1 MSNMLIR
8 AITGVV
14 FLVVMIG
21 SMLMGGY
28 LFLGVFSLI
37 VFFSLKEYFKLV
49 RNFSQPLELPAI
61 VMYLGGIISVQF
73 LPEDLFLPL
82 LFAVSVPLMAIELFR
97 KNEQQ
102 VMHAITVSFP
112 LVWIVIPL
120 AMLIKLGFHPVQNLE
135 AWKILLP
142 YFILLWVNDT
152 FAYLSGK
159 YLGKRPLAPH
169 ISAGKTVEGTIG
181 GIIFTFIAA
190 YIIFQWL
197 EIFSLWKWMVAAA
210 IIAPLGVASDLFE
223 SIFKRKA
230 GVKDSG
236 NILPGHGGLLDRFDS
251 VFFTAPIYYLI
262 IHW

>member
-14 FLVVMIG
+14 FLAVMIG
-21 SMLMGGY
+21 SMLLGGY
-28 LFLGVFSLI
+28 LFLGVFSLV

-61 VMYLGGIISVQF
+61 ALYLVGSISVQF
-73 LPEDLFLPL
+73 LSEALFFPFL
-82 LFAVSVPLMAIELFR
+82 LAISIPLMVIELFR

-102 VMHAITVSFP
+102 VMHAITVTFP
-112 LVWIVIPL
+112 LVWIVLPMAL
-120 AMLIKLGFHPVQNLE
+120 LIHLGFHPVENIE
-135 AWKILLP
+135 PWKILLP

-159 YLGKRPLAPH
+159 FLGKHQLAPH
-169 ISAGKTVEGTIG
+169 ISVGKTIEGTLG
-181 GIIFTFIAA
+181 GIIFTLIAA
-190 YIIFQWL
+190 YLIFQWI
-197 EIFSLWKWMVAAA
+197 EVFALWKWLVAAA

-236 NILPGHGGLLDRFDS
+236 NLLPGHGGLLDRFDS

-262 IHW
+262 INW